1 MARKHINRR
10 TFVGEVTTAAAGFTI
25 LPRHVLGRGYRAP
38 SDTLNVACVGVG
50 GMGWSDVRGMAVENI
65 YALCD
70 VDDRRAEEAFLA
82 YPKAKRYRDFRRM
95 LEQDGSNIDAVTVT
109 TPDHTHTVIAMAA
122 LKLKKPVYVQK
133 PLTRT
138 LHEVRTLTEAAR
150 NAGVATQMGNQGHA
164 REGTKQIREWVEAGA
179 IGTVREV
186 HFWTNRPIW
195 GQGIE
200 RPLEDYHVPPWLDW
214 DLWLGPAP
222 ERAYHPSYAPFSWR
236 GWWDFGTGA
245 LGDMA
250 CHIMDA
256 AFWTRQLR
264 YPTRIEVEHTPLY
277 RESAP
282 KGARITYHFPAR
294 GSRGPVTVVWRDGSL
309 YPPRPPE
316 VGDGAKWPPDNGGGQ
331 LRIGSD
337 GKVVGGTYGDDPM
350 LLDPKRQQE
359 ITANPPPKKYPR
371 TEGVYAEFIAAAKGG
386 PAAGS
391 NFVEHA
397 GPLTEMV
404 LLGNLAVRMGRTL
417 ELNPETGAVTNVQ
430 VPTQYITPTY
440 RAGWML

>member
-256 AFWTRQLR
+256 AFWTLQLK

-282 KGARITYHFPAR
+282 KGARITYHFLAR

-331 LRIGSD
+331 LWIGSD
-337 GKVVGGTYGDDPM
+337 GKLVAGTYGDDPM

>member
-1 MARKHINRR
+1 MTRKHINRR

-25 LPRHVLGRGYRAP
+25 VPRHVLGRGYRAP

-70 VDDRRAEEAFLA
+70 VDDRRAEEAFMA
-82 YPKAKRYRDFRRM
+82 YPKAKRHKDFRRM
-95 LEQDGSNIDAVTVT
+95 LEQDGSHIDAVTVT

-150 NAGVATQMGNQGHA
+150 KAGVATQMGNQGHA

-214 DLWLGPAP
+214 DLWLGPAAARP
-222 ERAYHPSYAPFSWR
+222 YHPSYAPFSWR

-256 AFWTRQLR
+256 AFWTLQLE
-264 YPTRIEVEHTPLY
+264 YPTRIEVEYTPLY

-282 KGARITYHFPAR
+282 KGARITYYFPAR
-294 GSRGPVTVVWRDGSL
+294 GNRGPVTVVWRDGSL
-309 YPPRPPE
+309 YPSRPPE
-316 VGDGAKWPPDNGGGQ
+316 VGDDAKWPPDTGGGQ
-331 LRIGSD
+331 LWIGSD
-337 GKVVGGTYGDDPM
+337 GKLVAGTYGDDPI

-359 ITANPPPKKYPR
+359 MTASPPPKKYPR
-371 TEGVYAEFIAAAKGG
+371 SEGVYAEFIAAAKGG

-391 NFVEHA
+391 NFVEHS

-404 LLGNLAVRMGRTL
+404 LLGNLAVRTGRNL
-417 ELNPETGAVTNVQ
+417 DLNPETGVVTNVQ
-430 VPTQYITPTY
+430 VPEEYLKPTY
-440 RAGWML
+440 RSGWTL